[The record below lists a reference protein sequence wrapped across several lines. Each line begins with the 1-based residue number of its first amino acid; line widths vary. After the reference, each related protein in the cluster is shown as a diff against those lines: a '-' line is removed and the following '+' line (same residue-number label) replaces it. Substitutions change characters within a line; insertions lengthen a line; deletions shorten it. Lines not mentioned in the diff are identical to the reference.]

1 MIATLQGEVL
11 EINTDNL
18 VVNLG
23 GLGLKVFVPA
33 SVKESVKTGEMAL
46 LHTHLVVR
54 EDALTLYGFD
64 RREERDFYVILL
76 GVDGIGPRTALA
88 VISTLSLD
96 AIRQAV
102 GSGQADVFCRVPGI
116 GKKTAQKILLH
127 LEDKVGS
134 IHPLEKLA
142 ALSNLDTEIFTA
154 LTGLGYSIVE
164 SQAAIQAIPT
174 GTEDA
179 LEPRLRAAL
188 NYFSK

>member
-1 MIATLQGEVL
+1 MISTLQGEVL

-23 GLGLKVFVPA
+23 GLGLRVFVPA
-33 SVKESVKTGEMAL
+33 SVKESVKIGDITL

-64 RREERDFYVILL
+64 RREERDFYIILL

-88 VISTLSLD
+88 VLSTLSLD
-96 AIRQAV
+96 AIRQAI
-102 GSGQADVFCRVPGI
+102 GNGQADVFCRVPGI
-116 GKKTAQKILLH
+116 GKKTAQKMLLH
-127 LEDKVGS
+127 LEDKVGL
-134 IHPLEKLA
+134 INPIEKLA
-142 ALSNLDTEIFTA
+142 ALSNLDTEIVTA

-174 GTEDA
+174 GTEA
-179 LEPRLRAAL
+179 ELEARLRAAL